1 MKSVSHHSSRY
12 GFVLELSDAYRHR
25 QFRRVAQQLFMSGV
39 MTYLVAPIGMY
50 IAWDTA
56 NTLCLFAWAASLMLS
71 GAWFLFIWHSYS
83 RPPVLR
89 MVSKR
94 LTILSLCCITLVSS
108 LYAVL
113 FIHLFYNFSDAHR
126 IILMAVVS
134 GFISTGAWQLSSLP
148 LAGILWS
155 LPLCILFALG
165 IALMPSHEFYIMAPL
180 LLFYSVYLSIA
191 VITSARKQIEALDA
205 ETEVIRQSETVGLL
219 LNDFEEKAS
228 DWLWE
233 TNAAG
238 TLSHVSV
245 RLTEAVGTSS
255 QQLLSRSYLSII
267 SSLVDHS
274 EADYTRHLTALADAL
289 NSHQPFNDLIL
300 PIKTN
305 QAPLWWSFSA
315 KPLKDAHA
323 NFCGWRGVTSDIT
336 DSYEYEKEMQR
347 LANVDSL
354 TELSN
359 RHHLTAQLNRF
370 FSLPITPC
378 ALLLIDLDNFKA
390 VNDTLG
396 HAAGDDLL
404 CAVARRMNSLLP
416 EQAVLARLGGDE
428 FALVV
433 RQDLEPSQL
442 SELGHKLL
450 NRISKPWSHGGHKLD
465 VHASIGIAIAHQD
478 AQCVE
483 NLLKAADLA
492 LYAAKASGRD
502 SLCFFTQQ
510 MEEQAQLKRSTLNDM
525 RRGLNK
531 GEFVL
536 FYQPQINLIDGELT
550 GFEALVRWHHPQRGL
565 LSPIEFIPLAEES
578 GLIVPL
584 GRWILQQACTE
595 ACSWPSDLR
604 VAVNVSAIQ
613 IERSDIVFE
622 VNNILQSTQIAPNR
636 LEVELTESTL
646 MGDSASTL
654 ILLNELRD
662 IGVRIALDDFGTG
675 FSSLAYLNTFPL
687 DKLKIDRSFVTLL
700 AKESEDTSSAIVD
713 TIARL
718 ARTLDLETTAEGVET
733 AEQFEVLSRLGID
746 YGQGYLYAKPMRA
759 DEVLEF
765 IKTLDLG

>member
-1 MKSVSHHSSRY
+1 MKSANHKSSKY

-25 QFRRVAQQLFMSGV
+25 QFRLIAQQLLMFGLL
-39 MTYLVAPIGMY
+39 TYLVAPIAMY
-50 IAWDTA
+50 ISWETA
-56 NTLCLFAWAASLMLS
+56 NIVCLISWSVSLMLS
-71 GAWFLFIWHSYS
+71 GAWFLYIWYSHS
-83 RPPVLR
+83 RPSELR
-89 MVSKR
+89 LVSKK
-94 LTILSLCCITLVSS
+94 LTIISLCFITLLST
-108 LYAVL
+108 LYAIL
-113 FIHLFYNFSDAHR
+113 FTHFFYTFSDPHR
-126 IILMAVVS
+126 IVLMAVVA

-148 LAGILWS
+148 LAGILWT
-155 LPLCILFALG
+155 LPLCIIFAVA
-165 IALMPSHEFYIMAPL
+165 ISVMPAHRFDLISPL
-180 LLFYSVYLSIA
+180 TLFYGAYLSVA
-191 VITSARKQIEALDA
+191 VIASSRKQIEAFDA

-233 TNAAG
+233 TNASG

-245 RLTEAVGTSS
+245 RLTEAVGSS
-255 QQLLSRSYLSII
+255 AQQLLNRSYVNII
-267 SSLVDHS
+267 TALVDDS
-274 EADYTRHLTALADAL
+274 EADYKRNLAAFTNAL
-289 NSHQPFNDLIL
+289 NGHRPFNDLIL
-300 PIKTN
+300 PIKSEHS
-305 QAPLWWSFSA
+305 PLWWSFSA
-315 KPLKDAHA
+315 KPLKDAHD

-336 DSYEYEKEMQR
+336 NNYESAREMQR

-354 TELSN
+354 TGLAN
-359 RHHLTAQLNRF
+359 RHHLTDQLNRF
-370 FSLPITPC
+370 YTSPTTPC
-378 ALLLIDLDNFKA
+378 ALFLIDLDNFKA
-390 VNDTLG
+390 VNDALG

-404 CAVARRMNSLLP
+404 RAVSRRMTNILP

-428 FALVV
+428 FALII
-433 RQDLEPSQL
+433 REPL
-442 SELGHKLL
+442 KPEELAEFGQTLL
-450 NRISKPWSHGGHKLD
+450 NRISKPWNSGGHKLD

-492 LYAAKASGRD
+492 LYAAKACGRD
-502 SLCFFTQQ
+502 ALRFFTPQ

-536 FYQPQINLIDGELT
+536 FYQPQINLIDGKLT

-565 LSPIEFIPLAEES
+565 LSPIDFIPLAEES

-613 IERSDIVFE
+613 IERSDIIFE

-636 LEVELTESTL
+636 LEIELTESTL

-759 DEVLEF
+759 EEVLEF
-765 IKTLDLG
+765 IKTLDLN

>member
-1 MKSVSHHSSRY
+1 MKPVSNNSSKY

-25 QFRRVAQQLFMSGV
+25 QFRLIAQQLFMFGG
-39 MTYLVAPIGMY
+39 MTYLVAPIAMF

-56 NTLCLFAWAASLMLS
+56 NLLCLFVWAVSLMLS
-71 GAWFLFIWHSYS
+71 GAWFLFIWQSYS
-83 RPPVLR
+83 RPKKLR
-89 MVSKR
+89 MVTKK
-94 LTILSLCCITLVSS
+94 LTIISLAFITLVSS
-108 LYAVL
+108 LYAIL
-113 FIHLFYNFSDAHR
+113 FIHFFYNFSDIHR
-126 IILMAVVS
+126 IILMGVVA

-155 LPLCILFALG
+155 LPLCIIFAVG
-165 IALMPSHEFYIMAPL
+165 ITVMPNHEFYLIAPL
-180 LLFYSVYLSIA
+180 ILFYGAYLSVS
-191 VITSARKQIEALDA
+191 VITAARKQIEALDA

-238 TLSHVSV
+238 TLRHVSV
-245 RLTEAVGTSS
+245 RLTEAVGASS
-255 QQLLSRSYLSII
+255 KQLLSRSYLSII
-267 SSLVDHS
+267 TALVDDN
-274 EADYTRHLTALADAL
+274 EADYKRHLTAFAKAL
-289 NSHQPFNDLIL
+289 SNHRPFNDLIL
-300 PIKTN
+300 PIKTD

-315 KPLKDAHA
+315 KPLKDAHN

-347 LANVDSL
+347 LANEDSL

-359 RHHLTAQLNRF
+359 RHYLTTQLNRF
-370 FSLPITPC
+370 FTSPATPC
-378 ALLLIDLDNFKA
+378 ALFLIDLDNFKA
-390 VNDTLG
+390 VNDSLG

-404 CAVARRMNSLLP
+404 CAVARRMKNILP

-433 RQDLEPSQL
+433 QQNLERSAL
-442 SELGHKLL
+442 SEFGHTLL
-450 NRISKPWSHGGHKLD
+450 NRISKPWNHGGHKLD

-478 AQCVE
+478 AQEVE
-483 NLLKAADLA
+483 GLLKAADLA
-492 LYAAKASGRD
+492 LYTAKASGRD
-502 SLCFFTQQ
+502 SLCFFTSQ

-536 FYQPQINLIDGELT
+536 FYQPQINLISGKLT

-565 LSPIEFIPLAEES
+565 LSPIDFIPLAEES

-595 ACSWPSDLR
+595 ACSWPDHLR

-613 IERSDIVFE
+613 IERSDIIFE
-622 VNNILQSTQIAPNR
+622 VNNILQSTQIRPSR
-636 LEVELTESTL
+636 LEIELTESTL
-646 MGDSASTL
+646 MGNSVSTL
-654 ILLNELRD
+654 VLLNELRD
-662 IGVRIALDDFGTG
+662 MGVRIALDDFGTG

-746 YGQGYLYAKPMRA
+746 YGQGYLYAKPMRS

-765 IKTLDLG
+765 IKTLDLD